1 MIKINKKSFVNQ
13 TSSNDCG
20 LACLAMILKLNG
32 INISLEEIKN
42 KTKIYDE
49 QASVYDIIKFSKK
62 CGVEASGYKKVN
74 LQKVKTPCIAHIIN
88 EDNTQHF
95 VVILKIL
102 KDKVLIADP
111 AKDILYVD
119 KKDFMKKYSGVVIYF
134 DKKQNILKDILKNKW
149 HIIKIIILTL
159 SLTIFSSL
167 FSFMIPIV
175 ISLINKNYAIC
186 NIISVILIF
195 LLISLFK
202 DVLMYLKYHSA
213 LKFQIDTDKAITRPV
228 LKKIIN
234 LPHEFYHFKSAGE
247 LITKVNDLS
256 YIKDII
262 FSFVE
267 IIIINMFLVLFSFT
281 LILFINPKIILLDIL
296 LLVILYIINKRF
308 LKNNLSK
315 SYELQELNE
324 KLNSKLTNIFNSIL
338 LIKNLNKENYF
349 IDKITNIHNDLLNK
363 NKKLNLAYQKKELI
377 SSFIISIFNISY
389 IIILLLNNT
398 DISKLLVIVTFQEII
413 VNSSNEIYKLLPLYS
428 NYKSSYLRLNT
439 IYNQK
444 ELEASSDVIDID
456 KIKLKNIKFKYKDKI
471 VLNDISF
478 NINKGD
484 WIMINGP
491 TGSGKSTLFKLIT
504 KQIKY
509 KGKGILI
516 NNKNINEYDEVTLR
530 NSILYVDQKIKM
542 LNESIKENIF
552 MGDFYDEVVLKT
564 SLVDKMLKENNI
576 DYDYLIDNTNS
587 NLSGGQIS
595 KIAIAQALNK
605 KSNII
610 ILDETTSNLDE
621 KTEKIIL
628 ENIKNNYK
636 DKTIILISHRKS
648 NVNFFNKILTF
659 NNGRLIKNRR

>member
-20 LACLAMILKLNG
+20 LACLTMILKLNG
-32 INISLEEIKN
+32 INISLDEIKN
-42 KTKIYDE
+42 KTKIYNE

-62 CGVEASGYKKVN
+62 CGVDAVGYKKVSLKN
-74 LQKVKTPCIAHIIN
+74 IKVPCIAHIVN

-95 VVILKIL
+95 VVILKIF
-102 KDKVLIADP
+102 KDRVLIADP
-111 AKDILYVD
+111 AKDILYID
-119 KKDFMKKYSGVVIYF
+119 KKDFVKKYTGVVIYF
-134 DKKQNILKDILKNKW
+134 NKKENILNEIIKNKW
-149 HIIKIIILTL
+149 HIVKIIILTF
-159 SLTIFSSL
+159 SLTIVSSL

-175 ISLINKNYAIC
+175 ISLLNKNYAIY
-186 NIISVILIF
+186 NIITIILFF
-195 LLISLFK
+195 LIISLFK
-202 DVLMYLKYHSA
+202 DILMYIKYRST
-213 LKFQIDTDKAITRPV
+213 LKFQINTDKAITRPV

-267 IIIINMFLVLFSFT
+267 VIIINIFLIIFSFM
-281 LILFINPKIILLDIL
+281 LIAFINYKIILLDIL
-296 LLVILYIINKRF
+296 FLIILYFINKCF
-308 LKNNLSK
+308 LRNNLSK

-338 LIKNLNKENYF
+338 LIKNLNKESYF
-349 IDKITNIHNDLLNK
+349 INKITNIHNDLLNK
-363 NKKLNLAYQKKELI
+363 NEKLNLAYQKKELI

-389 IIILLLNNT
+389 LIILLLNSI
-398 DISKLLVIVTFQEII
+398 DISKLLVIVSFQEII
-413 VNSSNEIYKLLPLYS
+413 ISSSNEIYKLLPLYS
-428 NYKSSYLRLNT
+428 NYKSTYLRLNA

-444 ELEASSDVIDID
+444 ELEPSDEVIDIKSI
-456 KIKLKNIKFKYKDKI
+456 KIKNIKFKYKDKL
-471 VLNDISF
+471 VLNNICFD
-478 NINKGD
+478 INKGD

-509 KGKGILI
+509 KGKGIFI
-516 NNKNINEYDEVTLR
+516 NNKNINDYDEVAIR
-530 NSILYVDQKIKM
+530 NSILYVDQKIKV

-564 SLVDKMLKENNI
+564 SLVDKMLIENNI

-605 KSNII
+605 KSDII
-610 ILDETTSNLDE
+610 IFDETTSNLDE

-648 NVNFFNKILTF
+648 NVNLFNKVLNF
-659 NNGRLIKNRR
+659 NNGRLIK